1 MQYFFLVEWAA
12 TFVESLIL
20 LCTITAASGRRYEKS
35 RHYLAMLLST
45 VCLTVLINVLNAV
58 SIFSFLTP
66 VISMCFVIFILSRI
80 TSTGS
85 LLIRSTACIMTYLV
99 IITVGYVIFV
109 LIRVVYAGDIY
120 SAFTF
125 FMSPGPFRV
134 VFLTVDKIIDVL
146 FYFFVHKSLFKIST
160 LKKKYQMVVLL
171 ISLAAYISTQYLFG
185 VFLDTANDALSAVA
199 IFSWLYILAFVTITI
214 IAFVLI
220 ARAEQERQTHI
231 FLHSANQLLTENY
244 QQLHAYQQD
253 HAKQIHD
260 FNHHLTALKGLA
272 ALGKREEALA
282 YMESLLS
289 TTYRETALCHSGSDI
304 IDAII
309 NFKAAEATQLG
320 IDFRFAV
327 SFPVSADIAPVD
339 ICGVLANQIDNAF
352 DACRQMPPSY
362 LREVKITIK
371 HVENFVFFR
380 VENTVDHDPFENN
393 SSLSST
399 KTDTSAQHG
408 LGLKNIHDITDK
420 YSGFLRNEYKSGL
433 FISVASFCYE
443 TLDT

>member
-1 MQYFFLVEWAA
+1 
-12 TFVESLIL
+12 
-20 LCTITAASGRRYEKS
+20 
-35 RHYLAMLLST
+35 
-45 VCLTVLINVLNAV
+45 
-58 SIFSFLTP
+58 
-66 VISMCFVIFILSRI
+66 
-80 TSTGS
+80 
-85 LLIRSTACIMTYLV
+85 MTYLV

-309 NFKAAEATQLG
+309 NCKAAEATQLG

-408 LGLKNIHDITDK
+408 LGLKNIHNITDK